1 MLRSAT
7 SAAILLALFAAGCG
21 DDEDEGGRAPAP
33 APAGAEA
40 ADLTVTVHP
49 NGPAGLVRTRQV
61 ECGQL
66 GAGAEQKI
74 CRRLTAE
81 QLAPV
86 PSNMA
91 CTAIYG
97 GPSVA
102 RVKGTLRG
110 EPVDERF
117 SLEDGCQIARWERNR
132 DLLGPPQRN
141 P

>member
-7 SAAILLALFAAGCG
+7 TAAILLSLLAACG
-21 DDEDEGGRAPAP
+21 EGDEEGGGGQATAPGDRAT
-33 APAGAEA
+33 
-40 ADLTVTVHP
+40 DLTVIVSP
-49 NGPAGLVRTRQV
+49 EGPSGPARERRV
-61 ECGQL
+61 ECERL
-66 GAGAEQKI
+66 GAGAAEPV
-74 CRRLTAE
+74 CRNLTAA
-81 QLAPV
+81 QFAPV
-86 PSNMA
+86 PRNKA

-102 RVKGTLRG
+102 RVSGTLLG

-132 DLLGPPQRN
+132 DLLGPPRRG